1 MDKILFEASLT
12 GNVQVLNELLA
23 QDELILDRVSL
34 TRVSETPLHI
44 AALRGHNDFAK
55 ILLLKKPTL
64 ATSLDSSR
72 QTPLHLAAAAGHVEI
87 ARELLHVTSAEGC
100 RFRDKDGRTPL
111 YLAAKNEQLEI
122 IKLLI
127 ETKPDICKELQD
139 NGDTILHT
147 CICYNSFEAF
157 KLLCQLWNEDELAML
172 TDRNGN
178 TLLHLAAVHKQVQ
191 VLVLEIFL

>member
-1 MDKILFEASLT
+1 MYKSST
-12 GNVQVLNELLA
+12 NYST

-55 ILLLKKPTL
+55 ILLHKKTNTCHVPRL
-64 ATSLDSSR
+64 VKANATSLGRSR
-72 QTPLHLAAAAGHVEI
+72 APH
-87 ARELLHVTSAEGC
+87 
-100 RFRDKDGRTPL
+100 GRTPL

-147 CICYNSFEAF
+147 CICYNRFEAF
-157 KLLCQLWNEDELAML
+157 KLLCL
-172 TDRNGN
+172 
-178 TLLHLAAVHKQVQ
+178 
-191 VLVLEIFL
+191 

>member
-55 ILLLKKPTL
+55 ILLRKKPTL
-64 ATSLDSSR
+64 AMSLDSSR

-100 RFRDKDGRTPL
+100 RFCDKDGRTPL

-139 NGDTILHT
+139 NGDTI
-147 CICYNSFEAF
+147 FR
-157 KLLCQLWNEDELAML
+157 QL
-172 TDRNGN
+172 
-178 TLLHLAAVHKQVQ
+178 
-191 VLVLEIFL
+191 